1 MPFPFDPNL
10 RIFNTTSRFFFFSF
24 AFSET
29 FFPCCLTLV
38 RGFDMTF

>member
-29 FFPCCLTLV
+29 FFSLLPHV
-38 RGFDMTF
+38 GSGI